1 MATPTAGAGDE
12 LLTLKVPLCMES
24 GTPTTTPSS
33 ELFATHVPYNPSASV
48 LPSN

>member
-24 GTPTTTPSS
+24 GTPTTSS